1 LKFREHLLN
10 FKKRFLKIKGRFFAN
25 ILQRRRNMKKNV
37 ILLTAFVVLF
47 SAYGGNGKKVEVCEC
62 GDIDC
67 ECEGLECNDDCPS
80 NIPADNAN

>member
-1 LKFREHLLN
+1 
-10 FKKRFLKIKGRFFAN
+10 
-25 ILQRRRNMKKNV
+25 MKKNV